1 MTILEKLNDFK
12 GAQIIGLDAV
22 TEVKLLG
29 GQQNPMQGKVKKV
42 TTGSQVM
49 IFKNGKGY
57 KNMVNRRLKKQNAGD
72 LTTMALFEAIASSG
86 FEPGPRQWGQRVE
99 GTPFVEHKEKLYLEC
114 IFIKP
119 GKSTY
124 FLGDEEINKEDIIG
138 LQEKKEGDQ
147 GGLID
152 KVIVRTFAIDSI
164 LKVRKAKQE
173 IEGPAIP

>member
-29 GQQNPMQGKVKKV
+29 GQKNPMQGKVKKV

-72 LTTMALFEAIASSG
+72 LTTIALFEAIASSG

-99 GTPFVEHKEKLYLEC
+99 GTPFVEHKGKFYLEC
-114 IFIKP
+114 IFI
-119 GKSTY
+119 
-124 FLGDEEINKEDIIG
+124 N
-138 LQEKKEGDQ
+138 
-147 GGLID
+147 
-152 KVIVRTFAIDSI
+152 
-164 LKVRKAKQE
+164 
-173 IEGPAIP
+173 